1 MNKTRHFKLP
11 DGKTFQIVFGHEGVV
26 YDLIGKDGEVEVEY
40 GYDFLDDLLINEE
53 QNES

>member
-40 GYDFLDDLLINEE
+40 GYDFLDDLIIHEE
-53 QNES
+53 QNA

>member
-1 MNKTRHFKLP
+1 M
-11 DGKTFQIVFGHEGVV
+11 

-53 QNES
+53 DQDQ